1 MARDKPI
8 SGSTLSPRDAKRFIE
23 ANTRL
28 LAPPLV
34 PELRLHLAEE
44 SLPIWQKTEDEL
56 EAVGLPPPYWAFAW
70 AGGQAL
76 ARYLIDTPDLV
87 KGRSIF
93 DIGAGSGLV
102 ALAAGRAG
110 ARRIIA
116 NDIDPFARQACRLN
130 ATANALDLEVCAND
144 LLSGAHDTNAESD
157 AFDPGPADAVDIVT
171 LADVFYEEHLAHA
184 ATAFAA
190 HHHRRGAAVLIGDP
204 CRSYFPVKQFKK
216 IAEFQVPVTRELEDS
231 EIKSTAVWRFQ
242 E

>member
-1 MARDKPI
+1 MARDKPFP
-8 SGSTLSPRDAKRFIE
+8 GSALSPVDAKRFIE

-34 PELRLHLAEE
+34 PEIRLHLAEE
-44 SLPIWQKTEDEL
+44 SLAIWQKTEDEL

-76 ARYLIDTPDLV
+76 ARYILDTPDLV
-87 KGRSIF
+87 AGRTVF
-93 DIGAGSGLV
+93 DMGAGSGLV
-102 ALAAGRAG
+102 ALAAGLAG

-130 ATANALDLEVCAND
+130 ATANALDLEVSASD
-144 LLSGAHDTNAESD
+144 FLTAENPPV
-157 AFDPGPADAVDIVT
+157 DPDPAAAADVVT
-171 LADVFYEEHLAHA
+171 LADVFYEEHLARA

-190 HHHRRGAAVLIGDP
+190 HHDERGATVLIGDP
-204 CRSYFPVKQFKK
+204 RRSYFPVDRFLK
-216 IAEFQVPVTRELEDS
+216 IAEFQVPVTRELEDA